1 MYRLS
6 INQLTTYRSS
16 LEEDVFR
23 CARMGIEGIGLW
35 REKIQD
41 YGEEKTREL
50 LRELDIQPS
59 NLLWAGGFT
68 GSEGRSYRESVWDAA
83 AAIRLAGFLECPTL
97 VLYSGGRGGHTR
109 RHARRILYDAI
120 AALLPIAEQEGVQLA
135 LEPMHP
141 SCFRDWTVFDT
152 LAETLQLLEDV
163 NHPLLKLVLDTYQL
177 AEQPDLPERIGQ
189 WGEQIAVV
197 HLADGRLPF
206 ATEQNRCS
214 LGDGSIDLSGILLA
228 LAEIEYRGFL
238 DLELFGEDVESI
250 DYDALISSAQA
261 TIEDHA
267 AMTV

>member
-1 MYRLS
+1 MLDAHS
-6 INQLTTYRSS
+6 VTSP
-16 LEEDVFR
+16 
-23 CARMGIEGIGLW
+23 GPK
-35 REKIQD
+35 REAH
-41 YGEEKTREL
+41 RE
-50 LRELDIQPS
+50 
-59 NLLWAGGFT
+59 AT
-68 GSEGRSYRESVWDAA
+68 AA
-83 AAIRLAGFLECPTL
+83 AASVAFST
-97 VLYSGGRGGHTR
+97 S
-109 RHARRILYDAI
+109 
-120 AALLPIAEQEGVQLA
+120 AEREGVQLA

-163 NHPLLKLVLDTYQL
+163 NHPLLKMVLDTYQL

-214 LGDGSIDLSGILLA
+214 LGDGSIDLTGILLA

-250 DYDALISSAQA
+250 DYDVLVSSAQA

-267 AMTV
+267 TMSV